1 MADFIKDPKFGS
13 IVDFDWVRE
22 VSKLSADQLYPDFN
36 ILSCVEVGAKT
47 FSDQPSYMIAAGASL
62 LAYSILIAADEH
74 EMAENMKGYLW
85 SLGWTEEHAGSDLLS
100 NVTTATP
107 IEGDT
112 TGKRYHIKGRKWLI
126 NNSYHADYHLVVA
139 KIDPKQNGPRA
150 LTLFAVPRSSVTSW
164 ERLNT
169 HMLGEMVL
177 TTYEIDGEGILVGK
191 IGHGL
196 TILQR
201 MAMPSKY
208 VCTYSGIRIM
218 DVAVRAAIDHLANKH
233 IFKTEPLKFTNVF
246 RQMYH
251 ISLQTGFYSFMYYR
265 ALAFSDSSFLQFH
278 GTTLKSYVLLRVNE
292 VLSKTLLVAGSKGF
306 LKTSPIAESAFVS
319 FVLPVFDGHYTIN
332 TLMTA
337 KQFRAYIDAT
347 QRGNLNERIDH
358 LRQKLFRAEAGNQM
372 NAKPSDIRKPEF
384 FDWVDYWQ
392 QLDVPLPIDAKV
404 LIGRVREL
412 LNELDTTGYA
422 SEAEYKYKAGTLL
435 HWLESIQ
442 AAAEMWRVFGDDR
455 YLNAVVQQYNGFVDT
470 FNAVV
475 AEGGLQTAFFTP
487 IHFLPI
493 GEYDK
498 VAPET
503 HLYNLINLEEKLA
516 QLVH

>member
-1 MADFIKDPKFGS
+1 MVEFVRDPQFDN
-13 IVDFDWVRE
+13 IVDFDLVRR
-22 VSKLSADQLYPDFN
+22 VSKLSADQLYPNFN
-36 ILSCVEVGAKT
+36 ILASVQEGTKA

-62 LAYSILIAADEH
+62 LAYSILLAAEEY
-74 EMAENMKGYLW
+74 EMAASMKDQLW

-100 NVTTATP
+100 NVTVATP

-112 TGKRYHIKGRKWLI
+112 TGKQYHIKGRKWLI

-139 KIDPKQNGPRA
+139 KIDPNQNGPRA
-150 LTLFAVPRSSVTSW
+150 LTLFAVPRSSIKSW
-164 ERLNT
+164 ERLET
-169 HMLGEMVL
+169 HMLSEMVL
-177 TTYEIDGEGILVGK
+177 TTYEIDGPGTLVGK

-208 VCTYSGIRIM
+208 ICTYSGIRIM
-218 DVAVRAAIDHLANKH
+218 DVAVRAAIDHLATKH
-233 IFKTEPLKFTNVF
+233 IFETEPLKFSNVF

-251 ISLQTGFYSFMYYR
+251 IALQSAFYSFMYYR

-306 LKTSPIAESAFVS
+306 LKQSPIGESTFVS

-347 QRGNLNERIDH
+347 ERGDVNQRISY
-358 LRQKLFRAEAGNQM
+358 LRQKLFVAEVGNQM
-372 NAKPSDIRKPEF
+372 NAKPSDIRKPAF

-392 QLDVPLPIDAKV
+392 QLNVPLPIDAK
-404 LIGRVREL
+404 LIIDRVRAL
-412 LNELDTTGYA
+412 LNELDQSGAA
-422 SEAEYKYKAGTLL
+422 SEAEYKYKSGTLL

-442 AAAEMWRVFGDDR
+442 AAGEMWRVFADDA
-455 YLNAVVQQYNGFVDT
+455 YLNAVVQQYNGFVDA

-475 AEGGLQTAFFTP
+475 AEGGLQTPFLTP
-487 IHFLPI
+487 IHFLPF
-493 GEYDK
+493 GDYDRL
-498 VAPET
+498 APET
-503 HLYNLINLEEKLA
+503 FLYSLINLQEKLPQA
-516 QLVH
+516 AH